1 MCIQSFKIFTGIGF
15 IFGLSVSLLTI
26 NSDKILPNYGREFFF
41 DLKSQWQHN
50 IHQQQ
55 VNTSDNNHDLTQSE
69 HIDHHAHNHEE
80 LENATGRVNG
90 GIYVGIEWFSKNEQ
104 GLVFMPRS

>member
-1 MCIQSFKIFTGIGF
+1 MFIQSFKIFTGIGF

-69 HIDHHAHNHEE
+69 RIDHHAHNHEE

-90 GIYVGIEWFSKNEQ
+90 EICIGIKWFSKNKQ
-104 GLVFMPRS
+104 DLVIMPRS

>member
-1 MCIQSFKIFTGIGF
+1 MCIQSVKIFTGIGF

-55 VNTSDNNHDLTQSE
+55 VNTSDYNHDSTQSA

-80 LENATGRVNG
+80 LENATGRVDD
-90 GIYVGIEWFSKNEQ
+90 GIYFGIKWFSRNEQ
-104 GLVFMPRS
+104 GLVIKTCS